1 MGTSRR
7 SILKLGVVDFGVEN
21 TTLPNGVTV
30 DLPVVRHPGAAAI
43 VALYPDGTVATLR
56 QYRHAIGGYLRE
68 IPAGC
73 RNSGETP
80 RQCAERELA
89 EEAGLAALR
98 WDHLGSIVTI
108 PGFCDERIEL
118 FLARELSEV
127 SRNLDHDEVI
137 GETERLKLSDALA
150 MIRRGEIIDAK
161 TICALHHAAAFLHG
175 EAAGSSKS
183 QRSY

>member
-1 MGTSRR
+1 METRRR
-7 SILKLGVVDFGVEN
+7 SILKLGVVDFGIET
-21 TTLPNGVTV
+21 TTLPNDVTV
-30 DLPVVRHPGAAAI
+30 ELPVVRHAGAAAI
-43 VALYPDGTVATLR
+43 VALYPDGTVAMLR
-56 QYRHAIGGYLRE
+56 QYRHAIGDYLRE

-118 FLARELSEV
+118 FLARQLSEV
-127 SRNLDHDEVI
+127 RRNLDHDEVI
-137 GETERLKLSDALA
+137 GETERVELSEALA
-150 MIRRGEIIDAK
+150 MIRRGEINDAK
-161 TICALHHAAAFLHG
+161 TICALHHAAAFLHA
-175 EAAGSSKS
+175 ETAGS
-183 QRSY
+183 